1 MSLKLLPPF
10 LLLRS
15 LLLLAFSSIFDVSAI
30 AGGHD
35 IVGVLANPVVPA
47 VVAAGNHAVSVVSF
61 LAIVLLLL

>member
-1 MSLKLLPPF
+1 
-10 LLLRS
+10 
-15 LLLLAFSSIFDVSAI
+15 LAFSSIFDVSAI